1 VRQGSIFLKFRR
13 AGGVAV
19 LLFGAAL
26 LTACGSVERLD
37 LTPACPPG
45 VGGGL
50 RGLVPWTG
58 EDSKAESAEVRR
70 LLESPNFG
78 ATSQAVRDLEK
89 GVVDQRLVA
98 ALRVLTKGHRICVQ
112 TFKEGHYFLPGI
124 PDGPRIPEG
133 YGKAGGLPNTHY
145 FGRAADVW
153 WVDGKPVEGNATAP
167 GILEVG
173 KNLAGIPPGR
183 RPDQI
188 IGPPGW
194 TRDLGYGRQDGWV
207 LAPDQLELHR
217 DHIHIGYLDQ
227 SGPGNSKRF
236 RVLGVRRFY
245 VARVDHLDNTRDE
258 GSGRCG
264 LARSE
269 TTTPC

>member
-1 VRQGSIFLKFRR
+1 VRQASIFLRFRR
-13 AGGVAV
+13 ALVGAA
-19 LLFGAAL
+19 LLFGATL
-26 LTACGSVERLD
+26 LTACGSMERVD

-50 RGLVPWTG
+50 WDLSPLKG
-58 EDSKAESAEVRR
+58 ENAGQGGTEVRK
-70 LLESPNFG
+70 LLRSPNFG
-78 ATSQAVRDLEK
+78 ATPQAARDLER

-98 ALRVLTKGHRICVQ
+98 ALRVLTKSHRICVQ
-112 TFKEGHYFLPGI
+112 TFKEGHYFLPGV
-124 PDGPRIPEG
+124 PDGPRIPDG

-173 KNLAGIPPGR
+173 EILASIPPER

-188 IGPPGW
+188 IGPPRW
-194 TRDLGYGRQDGWV
+194 AQALGYGRKEGWV

-217 DHIHIGYLDQ
+217 DHIHIGYIDESA
-227 SGPGNSKRF
+227 SGK
-236 RVLGVRRFY
+236 
-245 VARVDHLDNTRDE
+245 A
-258 GSGRCG
+258 
-264 LARSE
+264 
-269 TTTPC
+269 

>member
-1 VRQGSIFLKFRR
+1 VKLGFIFSWFLR
-13 AGGVAV
+13 AIAGAV

-26 LTACGSVERLD
+26 LTACGGMERVD

-45 VGGGL
+45 AGSGL
-50 RGLVPWTG
+50 RDLSPLKGENTG
-58 EDSKAESAEVRR
+58 RGDTEVRK

-78 ATSQAVRDLEK
+78 ATPQAVRDLER

-98 ALRVLTKGHRICVQ
+98 ALRVLTRGHRICVQ
-112 TFKEGHYFLPGI
+112 TFKEGHYFLPGV
-124 PDGPRIPEG
+124 PDDPRIPEG

-167 GILEVG
+167 GVLEVG
-173 KNLAGIPPGR
+173 KILASIPPER

-194 TRDLGYGRQDGWV
+194 TKALGYKRPRGWV
-207 LAPDQLELHR
+207 LAPDQLKLHR
-217 DHIHIGYLDQ
+217 DHIHIGYI
-227 SGPGNSKRF
+227 
-236 RVLGVRRFY
+236 
-245 VARVDHLDNTRDE
+245 DE
-258 GSGRCG
+258 SGSGKD
-264 LARSE
+264 
-269 TTTPC
+269 

>member
-1 VRQGSIFLKFRR
+1 VRQGSIFLRFRR
-13 AGGVAV
+13 AVGVAV
-19 LLFGAAL
+19 LLFGVAL
-26 LTACGSVERLD
+26 FTACGGVERLD

-50 RGLVPWTG
+50 RDLIPSTG
-58 EDSKAESAEVRR
+58 EDSESESAEVRR

-78 ATSQAVRDLEK
+78 ATSQAVRDLER
-89 GVVDQRLVA
+89 GVVDRRLVA
-98 ALRVLTKGHRICVQ
+98 SLRVLTKEHRICVQ
-112 TFKEGHYFLPGI
+112 TFKEGHYFLPGV

-173 KNLAGIPPGR
+173 KILAGIPLER

-188 IGPPGW
+188 IGPPRW

-207 LAPDQLELHR
+207 LSPDQLELHR
-217 DHIHIGYLDQ
+217 DHIHIGYI
-227 SGPGNSKRF
+227 
-236 RVLGVRRFY
+236 
-245 VARVDHLDNTRDE
+245 DE
-258 GSGRCG
+258 SGSGNR
-264 LARSE
+264 
-269 TTTPC
+269 